1 MKPDSLNV
9 VHVPEKSRYELRTG
23 DEVIGFADAEERDG
37 VVVIPFVKVDSQY
50 SGQGL
55 GARLVRDTLDDIRS
69 SVVSHKVQII
79 TLESFVFTIWQGCN

>member
-1 MKPDSLNV
+1 M
-9 VHVPEKSRYELRTG
+9 HVPEKSRYELRTG

-55 GARLVRDTLDDIRS
+55 GARLVRETLDDIRS
-69 SVVSHKVQII
+69 RGLKVTPICGFAA
-79 TLESFVFTIWQGCN
+79 SFIDRNREYRDLLA